1 MNNLDLFLQGFILL
15 SGVAGQI
22 LVANM
27 RKEGFYCWLVSN
39 IALIYISV
47 GSHLWGMTALYIFYT
62 LMCGYSVHRWSRLAV
77 EYNVK

>member
-1 MNNLDLFLQGFILL
+1 MNSLDLFLQGFILL

-47 GSHLWGMTALYIFYT
+47 GSHLWGMTALYIFYS
-62 LMCGYSVHRWSRLAV
+62 LMCGYAVRRWSIMAV
-77 EYNVK
+77 KINAK